1 MPRSSGDG
9 AASGV
14 CVTTTRG
21 RGSRSPAAS
30 GNMTRGRGNRSP
42 TDERQHGRAAADG
55 TTTRR
60 AGLSTQ
66 VACRLLATPAA
77 CLLLLLRLQPAACIL
92 ACLRLLLA
100 SLLACYAGC
109 LLVDL
114 LLPRLHLCW
123 LPS

>member
-21 RGSRSPAAS
+21 RRSRSPAAS
-30 GNMTRGRGNRSP
+30 GNMTRGRGNRST

-66 VACRLLATPAA
+66 VACRLLATPAT
-77 CLLLLLRLQPAACIL
+77 CLVLLLRLQPAACIL